1 MHYNKY
7 KDRFLLQ
14 LRTLRGIHRR
24 QSIVRHS
31 LDDGVD
37 DDGTVVG
44 LPLLCGR
51 KYQTLIRW
59 QIE

>member
-14 LRTLRGIHRR
+14 LRTLRGSHRR
-24 QSIVRHS
+24 QSLVRHS

-44 LPLLCGR
+44 LPLLCCR
-51 KYQTLIRW
+51 KYQTLIR
-59 QIE
+59 